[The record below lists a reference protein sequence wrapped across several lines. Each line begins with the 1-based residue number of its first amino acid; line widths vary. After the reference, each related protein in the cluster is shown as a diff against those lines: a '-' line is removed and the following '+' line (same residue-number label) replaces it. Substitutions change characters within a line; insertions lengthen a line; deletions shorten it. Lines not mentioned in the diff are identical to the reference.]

1 MIKQKLLINTVKY
14 YKFEKYFTKHQAL
27 PIQQKIQFEVSEI
40 PCVPWNSILG
50 CTYPTQAMAHLVIVL
65 VSRMQKSGT
74 GQNNFVKWKG
84 TFWSNKSK

>member
-1 MIKQKLLINTVKY
+1 MIKQKLLMNTVKY
-14 YKFEKYFTKHQAL
+14 YKFKKYFTKHQAL
-27 PIQQKIQFEVSEI
+27 PIQQFLKFQKFHVHHGTAY
-40 PCVPWNSILG
+40 LG
-50 CTYPTQAMAHLVIVL
+50 CTYPTQATAHLVIVL